1 MIPIMKVTT
10 KGQIKGQISIPQ
22 KIRERFHL
30 LPGTNVEF
38 LPQGDA
44 AVIRPAEGEPE
55 MRFPRWLKNAQ
66 GSATAGLTTDEI
78 MATTRG
84 ED

>member
-1 MIPIMKVTT
+1 MISFMKVTT
-10 KGQIKGQISIPQ
+10 KGQITIPQ

-44 AVIRPAEGEPE
+44 VVIRPAKGKQP
-55 MRFPRWLKNAQ
+55 MRFQRWIKNAQ

-78 MATTRG
+78 MAMTRG